1 MPLTRLHQK
10 INELVATGLSTCQ
23 QTLLME
29 LLTECMLATH
39 PATTTAMTGAE
50 RVRLHRARKKA
61 ADSES
66 EGGEGVCNEC
76 NECNDVTLPLQTVTS
91 AVDNSL
97 ANAHKSN
104 SAIRAISS
112 TRATSSKQEQTPQHR
127 GTRLPEFWAPT
138 KELIAWALAE
148 MGLARDKI
156 EFETGSFRDWFH
168 GQSGAKGVKVN
179 WDLTWKN
186 WMREVK
192 RREDRYK
199 PKQKQSGTMFF
210 MGPTGESI

>member
-1 MPLTRLHQK
+1 
-10 INELVATGLSTCQ
+10 
-23 QTLLME
+23 
-29 LLTECMLATH
+29 
-39 PATTTAMTGAE
+39 
-50 RVRLHRARKKA
+50 
-61 ADSES
+61 
-66 EGGEGVCNEC
+66 
-76 NECNDVTLPLQTVTS
+76 
-91 AVDNSL
+91 
-97 ANAHKSN
+97 
-104 SAIRAISS
+104 
-112 TRATSSKQEQTPQHR
+112 
-127 GTRLPEFWAPT
+127 
-138 KELIAWALAE
+138 

-199 PKQKQSGTMFF
+199 PKQKHSDTIFY